1 MGTRIAHVTDP
12 LWHTCCRAPAV
23 DVCPREFLSGVSM
36 NTRKSMPNLVRR
48 PVIKS
53 DSAASVPSE
62 VAVRTSRTPPL
73 LLGAWAAVTT
83 LVSGICTL
91 AQAAPQLPV
100 KKELTLQV
108 ANQLADAAQAEAE
121 KRNATVVITVVD
133 DGGYPIVLRRLDNT
147 QVASVQ
153 VSIDKARTAAIYRRP
168 SKDFEEQVKNGRISA
183 LALAGG
189 VPLQGG
195 LPIKVDGVVVGA
207 ISASGNTPQE
217 DEDIAAAGLAAL
229 EAPRMERYFP
239 ASSVDK
245 AFSKGEPILETNSFK
260 LHASRRDTPG
270 LAEVHLY
277 ETDVIHVL
285 NGSSTF
291 IVGGSIIDPKE
302 TAFGEIRG
310 KGITGGNSY
319 VLKPGDVI
327 VVPPHTPHW
336 FKQVTAPFLY
346 YTVKPISK

>member
-1 MGTRIAHVTDP
+1 MK
-12 LWHTCCRAPAV
+12 
-23 DVCPREFLSGVSM
+23 
-36 NTRKSMPNLVRR
+36 TRKSASTAASRAVPA
-48 PVIKS
+48 S
-53 DSAASVPSE
+53 DSTTVATAAAS
-62 VAVRTSRTPPL
+62 AVSALRTPPS
-73 LLGAWAAVTT
+73 LLGALTICATLCGLCSAA
-83 LVSGICTL
+83 
-91 AQAAPQLPV
+91 AAAPELPV

-121 KRNATVVITVVD
+121 KRNAAVVIAVVD

-153 VSIDKARTAAIYRRP
+153 VGIDKARTAAIYRRP
-168 SKDFEEQVKNGRISA
+168 SKDFEDQVKHGRVSA

-207 ISASGNTPQE
+207 IAASGNTPQE

-229 EAPRMERYFP
+229 DAQQEAHYFP
-239 ASSVDK
+239 AALVDV
-245 AFSKGEPILETNSFK
+245 AFSKGTPILETNSYK
-260 LHASRRDTPG
+260 VHASRRDTAG

-285 NGSSTF
+285 KGSSTLV
-291 IVGGSIIDPKE
+291 VGGSLIDPRE
-302 TAFGEIRG
+302 TAFGEVRG
-310 KGITGGNSY
+310 KGIVGGTSY
-319 VLKPGDVI
+319 ALKAGDVM

-336 FKQVTAPFLY
+336 FKDVTAPFLY

>member
-1 MGTRIAHVTDP
+1 MKI
-12 LWHTCCRAPAV
+12 
-23 DVCPREFLSGVSM
+23 
-36 NTRKSMPNLVRR
+36 RKSTTTAASREVPA
-48 PVIKS
+48 S
-53 DSAASVPSE
+53 DSTTVATAAAS
-62 VAVRTSRTPPL
+62 AVSALRTPPSL
-73 LLGAWAAVTT
+73 RGALTICATLCGLCSAA
-83 LVSGICTL
+83 
-91 AQAAPQLPV
+91 AAAPELPV

-121 KRNATVVITVVD
+121 KRNAAVVITVVD

-153 VSIDKARTAAIYRRP
+153 VGIDKARTAAIYRRP
-168 SKDFEEQVKNGRISA
+168 SKDFEDQVKNGRVAA

-207 ISASGNTPQE
+207 IAASGNTPQE

-229 EAPRMERYFP
+229 DAQQEAHYFP
-239 ASSVDK
+239 AALVDV
-245 AFSKGEPILETNSFK
+245 AFSKGTPILETNSYK
-260 LHASRRDTPG
+260 VHASRRDTPG

-285 NGSSTF
+285 KGSSTLV
-291 IVGGSIIDPKE
+291 VGGSLIDPRE
-302 TAFGEIRG
+302 TAFGEVRG
-310 KGITGGNSY
+310 KGIVGGTSY
-319 VLKPGDVI
+319 ALKAGDVM

-336 FKQVTAPFLY
+336 FKEVTAPFLY

>member
-1 MGTRIAHVTDP
+1 
-12 LWHTCCRAPAV
+12 
-23 DVCPREFLSGVSM
+23 M
-36 NTRKSMPNLVRR
+36 NTRKPTSTLARR
-48 PVIKS
+48 ASLES
-53 DSAASVPSE
+53 DSAATVPAE
-62 VAVRTSRTPPL
+62 GAVRTSPTPPL
-73 LLGAWAAVTT
+73 LVGALAAVMI
-83 LVSGICTL
+83 LVSMVCSP
-91 AQAAPQLPV
+91 ASAAPELPV

-153 VSIDKARTAAIYRRP
+153 VGIDKARTAAIYRRP
-168 SKDFEEQVKNGRISA
+168 SKDFEEQVKNGRVSA

-195 LPIKVDGVVVGA
+195 LPIKVDGVVIGA

-217 DEDIAAAGLAAL
+217 DEEIAAAGLAAI
-229 EAPRMERYFP
+229 EAARTERYFP
-239 ASSVDK
+239 ASSVDE

-260 LHASRRDTPG
+260 VDASRRDTPG

-277 ETDVIHVL
+277 ETDVIRVL
-285 NGSSTF
+285 KGSSTF
-291 IVGGSIIDPKE
+291 IVGGTVIDPRE

-310 KGITGGNSY
+310 TGISGGTSY
-319 VLKPGDVI
+319 ALKPGDVI

-336 FKQVTAPFLY
+336 FKDVTAPFLY

>member
-1 MGTRIAHVTDP
+1 MKV
-12 LWHTCCRAPAV
+12 
-23 DVCPREFLSGVSM
+23 
-36 NTRKSMPNLVRR
+36 RKSTP
-48 PVIKS
+48 
-53 DSAASVPSE
+53 SAAAGVVPAGHSKKVACAATSAGRASRIPHSLLSALSVC
-62 VAVRTSRTPPL
+62 AGL
-73 LLGAWAAVTT
+73 LWGLCSS
-83 LVSGICTL
+83 VS
-91 AQAAPQLPV
+91 AAPELPV
-100 KKELTLQV
+100 KRELTLQV

-121 KRNATVVITVVD
+121 KRKAAVVIAVVD

-153 VSIDKARTAAIYRRP
+153 VGIDKARTAAIYRRP
-168 SKDFEEQVKNGRISA
+168 SKDFEDQVKNGRVSA

-207 ISASGNTPQE
+207 IAASGNTPQE

-229 EAPRMERYFP
+229 EAPQEARYFP
-239 ASSVDK
+239 VALVDA
-245 AFSKGEPILETNSFK
+245 AFSKGTPILETNSYK
-260 LHASRRDTPG
+260 VHASRRDTPG

-285 NGSSTF
+285 KGSSTL
-291 IVGGSIIDPKE
+291 IVGGSLIDPKK
-302 TAFGEIRG
+302 TAFGEVRG
-310 KGITGGNSY
+310 KGIVGGTSY
-319 VLKPGDVI
+319 ALKAGDVM

-336 FKQVTAPFLY
+336 FKDVTAPFLY

>member
-1 MGTRIAHVTDP
+1 MKIRKSTTTAASRAVPASDSTTIATAA
-12 LWHTCCRAPAV
+12 APAV
-23 DVCPREFLSGVSM
+23 
-36 NTRKSMPNLVRR
+36 
-48 PVIKS
+48 
-53 DSAASVPSE
+53 SAL
-62 VAVRTSRTPPL
+62 RTPPS
-73 LLGAWAAVTT
+73 LLGALTICATLCGLCSAA
-83 LVSGICTL
+83 
-91 AQAAPQLPV
+91 AAAPELPV

-121 KRNATVVITVVD
+121 KRNAAVVIAVVD

-153 VSIDKARTAAIYRRP
+153 VGIDKARTAAIYRRP
-168 SKDFEEQVKNGRISA
+168 SKDFEDQVKNGRVSA
-183 LALAGG
+183 LALAGS

-207 ISASGNTPQE
+207 IAASGNTPQE

-229 EAPRMERYFP
+229 DAQQEAHYFP
-239 ASSVDK
+239 AALVDV
-245 AFSKGEPILETNSFK
+245 AFSKGTPILETNSYK
-260 LHASRRDTPG
+260 VHASRRDTPG

-285 NGSSTF
+285 KGSSTLV
-291 IVGGSIIDPKE
+291 VGGSLIDPRE
-302 TAFGEIRG
+302 TAFGEVRG
-310 KGITGGNSY
+310 KGIVGGTSY
-319 VLKPGDVI
+319 ALKAGDVM

-336 FKQVTAPFLY
+336 FKDVTAPFLY

>member
-1 MGTRIAHVTDP
+1 MKIHKSTSTA
-12 LWHTCCRAPAV
+12 ASSAV
-23 DVCPREFLSGVSM
+23 P
-36 NTRKSMPNLVRR
+36 T
-48 PVIKS
+48 S
-53 DSAASVPSE
+53 DSTTVATAAAS
-62 VAVRTSRTPPL
+62 AVSALRTPPS
-73 LLGAWAAVTT
+73 LLGALTICATLCGLCSAA
-83 LVSGICTL
+83 
-91 AQAAPQLPV
+91 AAAPELPV

-121 KRNATVVITVVD
+121 KRNAAVVITVVD

-153 VSIDKARTAAIYRRP
+153 VGIDKARTAAIYRRP
-168 SKDFEEQVKNGRISA
+168 SKDFEDQVKNGRVSA

-207 ISASGNTPQE
+207 IAASGNTPQE

-229 EAPRMERYFP
+229 DAQQEAHYFP
-239 ASSVDK
+239 AALVDV
-245 AFSKGEPILETNSFK
+245 AFSKGTPILETNSYK
-260 LHASRRDTPG
+260 VHASRRDTPG

-285 NGSSTF
+285 KGSSTLV
-291 IVGGSIIDPKE
+291 VGGSLIDPRG
-302 TAFGEIRG
+302 TAFGEVRG
-310 KGITGGNSY
+310 KGIVGGTSY
-319 VLKPGDVI
+319 ALKAGDVM

-336 FKQVTAPFLY
+336 FKDVTAPFLY

>member
-1 MGTRIAHVTDP
+1 MKICKSTSTAAS
-12 LWHTCCRAPAV
+12 RAVPA
-23 DVCPREFLSGVSM
+23 
-36 NTRKSMPNLVRR
+36 
-48 PVIKS
+48 S
-53 DSAASVPSE
+53 DSTTVATTAS
-62 VAVRTSRTPPL
+62 AVSALRTPPS
-73 LLGAWAAVTT
+73 LLGALTICATLCGLCSATAAV
-83 LVSGICTL
+83 
-91 AQAAPQLPV
+91 PELPV

-121 KRNATVVITVVD
+121 KRNAAVVITVVD

-153 VSIDKARTAAIYRRP
+153 VGIDKARTAAIYRRP
-168 SKDFEEQVKNGRISA
+168 SKDFEDQVKNGRVSA

-207 ISASGNTPQE
+207 IAASGNTPQE

-229 EAPRMERYFP
+229 DAQQEARYFP
-239 ASSVDK
+239 AALVDV
-245 AFSKGEPILETNSFK
+245 AFSKGTPILETNSYK
-260 LHASRRDTPG
+260 VHASRRDTPG

-285 NGSSTF
+285 KGSSTLV
-291 IVGGSIIDPKE
+291 VGGSLIDPRE
-302 TAFGEIRG
+302 TAFGEVRG
-310 KGITGGNSY
+310 KGIVGGTSY
-319 VLKPGDVI
+319 ALKAGDVM

-336 FKQVTAPFLY
+336 FKDVTAPFLY

>member
-1 MGTRIAHVTDP
+1 
-12 LWHTCCRAPAV
+12 L
-23 DVCPREFLSGVSM
+23 
-36 NTRKSMPNLVRR
+36 
-48 PVIKS
+48 
-53 DSAASVPSE
+53 
-62 VAVRTSRTPPL
+62 RTPPS
-73 LLGAWAAVTT
+73 LLGALTICATLCGLCSAA
-83 LVSGICTL
+83 
-91 AQAAPQLPV
+91 AAAPELPV

-121 KRNATVVITVVD
+121 KRNAAVVITVVD

-153 VSIDKARTAAIYRRP
+153 VGIDKARTAAIYRRP
-168 SKDFEEQVKNGRISA
+168 SKDFEDQVKNGRVSA

-207 ISASGNTPQE
+207 IAASGNTPQE

-229 EAPRMERYFP
+229 DAQQEAHYFP
-239 ASSVDK
+239 AALVDV
-245 AFSKGEPILETNSFK
+245 AFSKGTPILETNSYK
-260 LHASRRDTPG
+260 VHASRRDKPG

-285 NGSSTF
+285 KGSSTLV
-291 IVGGSIIDPKE
+291 VGGSLIDPRE
-302 TAFGEIRG
+302 TAFGEVRG
-310 KGITGGNSY
+310 KGIVGGTSY
-319 VLKPGDVI
+319 ALKAGDVM

-336 FKQVTAPFLY
+336 FKDVTAPFLY

>member
-1 MGTRIAHVTDP
+1 MKIRKSTSTAASRE
-12 LWHTCCRAPAV
+12 APA
-23 DVCPREFLSGVSM
+23 
-36 NTRKSMPNLVRR
+36 
-48 PVIKS
+48 S
-53 DSAASVPSE
+53 DSTTVATAAAS
-62 VAVRTSRTPPL
+62 AVSALRTPPSL
-73 LLGAWAAVTT
+73 QRALTICATLCGLCSTAA
-83 LVSGICTL
+83 
-91 AQAAPQLPV
+91 AAPELPV

-121 KRNATVVITVVD
+121 KRNAAVVITVVD

-153 VSIDKARTAAIYRRP
+153 VGIDKARTAAIYRRP
-168 SKDFEEQVKNGRISA
+168 SKDFEDQVKNGRVSA

-207 ISASGNTPQE
+207 IAASGNTPQE

-229 EAPRMERYFP
+229 DAQQEPHYFP
-239 ASSVDK
+239 AALVDV
-245 AFSKGEPILETNSFK
+245 AFSKGTPILETNSYK
-260 LHASRRDTPG
+260 VHASRRDTPG

-285 NGSSTF
+285 KGSSTLV
-291 IVGGSIIDPKE
+291 VGGSLIDPRE
-302 TAFGEIRG
+302 TAFGEVRG
-310 KGITGGNSY
+310 KGIVGGTSY
-319 VLKPGDVI
+319 ALKAGDVM

-336 FKQVTAPFLY
+336 FKDVTAPFLY

>member
-1 MGTRIAHVTDP
+1 MNPPKPTSTIAA
-12 LWHTCCRAPAV
+12 RASL
-23 DVCPREFLSGVSM
+23 E
-36 NTRKSMPNLVRR
+36 
-48 PVIKS
+48 S
-53 DSAASVPSE
+53 DSAATVP
-62 VAVRTSRTPPL
+62 AALKPSRTPPL
-73 LLGAWAAVTT
+73 LVGALAAVTT
-83 LVSGICTL
+83 VVSGICSL
-91 AQAAPQLPV
+91 ASAAPELPV

-153 VSIDKARTAAIYRRP
+153 VGIDKARTAAIYRRP
-168 SKDFEEQVKNGRISA
+168 SKDFEEQVKNGRVSA

-195 LPIKVDGVVVGA
+195 LPIELDGVVIGA

-217 DEDIAAAGLAAL
+217 DEDIAAAGLAAI
-229 EAPRMERYFP
+229 EAPRTERYFP

-245 AFSKGEPILETNSFK
+245 ALSKGEPILETNSLK
-260 LHASRRDTPG
+260 VHASRRDAPG
-270 LAEVHLY
+270 MAEVHLY
-277 ETDVIHVL
+277 ETDVIRVL
-285 NGSSTF
+285 KGSSTF
-291 IVGGSIIDPKE
+291 IVGGTIIDPRQ

-310 KGITGGNSY
+310 KGIIGGTSY
-319 VLKPGDVI
+319 ALNPGDVM

-336 FKQVTAPFLY
+336 FKDVTAPFLY

>member
-1 MGTRIAHVTDP
+1 MKICKSTSTAAS
-12 LWHTCCRAPAV
+12 RAVPA
-23 DVCPREFLSGVSM
+23 
-36 NTRKSMPNLVRR
+36 
-48 PVIKS
+48 S
-53 DSAASVPSE
+53 DSTTVATTAS
-62 VAVRTSRTPPL
+62 AVSALRTPPS
-73 LLGAWAAVTT
+73 LLGALTICATLCGLCSAA
-83 LVSGICTL
+83 
-91 AQAAPQLPV
+91 AAAPELPV

-121 KRNATVVITVVD
+121 KRNAAVVITVVD

-153 VSIDKARTAAIYRRP
+153 VGIDKARTAAIYRRP
-168 SKDFEEQVKNGRISA
+168 SKDFEDQVKNGRVSA

-207 ISASGNTPQE
+207 IAASGNTPQE

-229 EAPRMERYFP
+229 DAQQEARYFP
-239 ASSVDK
+239 AALVDV
-245 AFSKGEPILETNSFK
+245 AFSKGTPILETNSYK
-260 LHASRRDTPG
+260 VHASRRDTPG

-285 NGSSTF
+285 KGSSTLV
-291 IVGGSIIDPKE
+291 VGGSLIDPRE
-302 TAFGEIRG
+302 TAFGEVRG
-310 KGITGGNSY
+310 KGIVGGTSY
-319 VLKPGDVI
+319 ALKAGDVM

-336 FKQVTAPFLY
+336 FKDVTAPFLY